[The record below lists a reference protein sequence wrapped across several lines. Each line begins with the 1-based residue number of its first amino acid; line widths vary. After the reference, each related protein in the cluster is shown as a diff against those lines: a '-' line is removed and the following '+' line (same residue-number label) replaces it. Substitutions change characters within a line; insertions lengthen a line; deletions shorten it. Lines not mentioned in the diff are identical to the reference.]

1 MTNETGMVPAKPE
14 RTLETVAAEI
24 RTFTAGMLNN
34 IIEIGRRMV
43 EAKEM
48 LPYGQFGTWIRENTG
63 YSDSTAENFM
73 RLYMEYGD
81 MQGSLF
87 GADVKSQTFGK
98 LTYSKALALLAVPAG
113 EREAF
118 IRDTGAEDMSVRELR
133 NAIRER
139 DEARKTAEDERAR
152 ADAAEESR
160 VKMESDMAALK
171 KIHAGS
177 LRDAQSALDEADHLR
192 RELMELKN
200 KPVEVA
206 VETNDKAVR
215 KAREEA
221 AAEMRGQLDEA
232 NRAADEAKEKAAAL
246 RKELNE
252 LKKSLPD
259 DQVME
264 ETVRAATEKAV
275 AEVRAQLD
283 KAKEDKKKADEKR
296 KAAEQALADMKSRTE
311 TEVGEIREQLALAQ
325 AEAKKAAAENDK
337 DIASFAAW
345 YDQAKDIVNRMHGV
359 LMKINLK
366 DPETAVKLANAMNKL
381 GETIMEAAK

>member
-1 MTNETGMVPAKPE
+1 
-14 RTLETVAAEI
+14 
-24 RTFTAGMLNN
+24 
-34 IIEIGRRMV
+34 
-43 EAKEM
+43 
-48 LPYGQFGTWIRENTG
+48 
-63 YSDSTAENFM
+63 
-73 RLYMEYGD
+73 
-81 MQGSLF
+81 
-87 GADVKSQTFGK
+87 
-98 LTYSKALALLAVPAG
+98 
-113 EREAF
+113 
-118 IRDTGAEDMSVRELR
+118 
-133 NAIRER
+133 
-139 DEARKTAEDERAR
+139 
-152 ADAAEESR
+152 
-160 VKMESDMAALK
+160 
-171 KIHAGS
+171 
-177 LRDAQSALDEADHLR
+177 
-192 RELMELKN
+192 MELKN

-232 NRAADEAKEKAAAL
+232 NRAAEEAKEKAEAL

-259 DQVME
+259 DQVVE

-275 AEVRAQLD
+275 AEVRAQLE

>member
-1 MTNETGMVPAKPE
+1 
-14 RTLETVAAEI
+14 
-24 RTFTAGMLNN
+24 
-34 IIEIGRRMV
+34 
-43 EAKEM
+43 
-48 LPYGQFGTWIRENTG
+48 
-63 YSDSTAENFM
+63 M

-118 IRDTGAEDMSVRELR
+118 IRETGAEDMSVRELR

-139 DEARKTAEDERAR
+139 DEARKTAESERAR

-171 KIHAGS
+171 KIHEGNP
-177 LRDAQSALDEADHLR
+177 RDAQSALDEADHLR

-200 KPVEVA
+200 KPVDVA
-206 VETNDKAVR
+206 VETNEKAVR

-232 NRAADEAKEKAAAL
+232 NRAAEEAKEKAAAL

-259 DQVME
+259 DQVVE

-275 AEVRAQLD
+275 AEVQAQLE
-283 KAKEDKKKADEKR
+283 KAKKDKKYAEERR
-296 KAAEQALADMKSRTE
+296 KAAELALDEALEHAKEDTAR
-311 TEVGEIREQLALAQ
+311 EIREAVEAEKARTEHELAEIRRQL
-325 AEAKKAAAENDK
+325 EDAKKTAAAENDK
-337 DIASFAAW
+337 DVASFSAW
-345 YDQAKDIVNRMHGV
+345 YDQAKDVVNRMHGV
-359 LMKINLK
+359 LVKIRLK

-381 GETIMEAAK
+381 GATIMEATK

>member
-139 DEARKTAEDERAR
+139 DEARKTAESERAR

-232 NRAADEAKEKAAAL
+232 NRAAEEAKEKAATL